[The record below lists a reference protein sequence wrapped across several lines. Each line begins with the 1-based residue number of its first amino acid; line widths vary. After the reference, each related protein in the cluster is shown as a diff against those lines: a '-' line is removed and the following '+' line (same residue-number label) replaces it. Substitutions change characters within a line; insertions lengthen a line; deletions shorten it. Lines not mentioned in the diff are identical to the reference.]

1 VEIQKH
7 KDTGFMCRRIPQEI
21 AKGIEYCIK
30 NREYMKTACI
40 DNASKYTWN
49 KFECFFRT
57 YINNLNIQEQSEGI
71 MNRESMD
78 AKKK

>member
-1 VEIQKH
+1 
-7 KDTGFMCRRIPQEI
+7 
-21 AKGIEYCIK
+21 
-30 NREYMKTACI
+30 MKTACI